1 MGLFK
6 KKATVQT
13 YDKKNKKLVI
23 KISVYTVN
31 RFLQDNLDSFDLV
44 EWVLFDCVTHIVY
57 EAEVDNRFTYAK
69 DTFSFFWFG
78 KRIRNSCY
86 VL

>member
-1 MGLFK
+1 MKLAHDKGIRAISFPSISICIYSFP
-6 KKATVQT
+6 VQ
-13 YDKKNKKLVI
+13 LAA

-57 EAEVDNRFTYAK
+57 EAEVDKLYEKLNRQK
-69 DTFSFFWFG
+69 
-78 KRIRNSCY
+78 
-86 VL
+86 L